1 MAWPPS
7 DSYAYHEQVACMHTV
22 NRERV
27 VFVLAVLDH
36 VVWVGSTIHKG
47 ITDPGAVRG
56 IMRGVWVIYVVTC
69 SGR

>member
-1 MAWPPS
+1 MAWPPCGA
-7 DSYAYHEQVACMHTV
+7 YAHHKQFAYVHTV

-36 VVWVGSTIHKG
+36 VVWVGSTTHKG

-56 IMRGVWVIYVVTC
+56 IMRRVWVVYVVTC
-69 SGR
+69 SGQ